1 MKKHPAI
8 KFILITVVSGICG
21 AVLSFLLSF
30 QQAALISA
38 IHALSRLLGSA
49 LPALHLSVCLF
60 LSGMSVFFTSKLRR
74 QIAHSNPQNQEE
86 LFEQIESNDHCTE
99 ILTINTLSVILNF
112 FFLGVS
118 FVYQNPRHILISAA
132 AALLFLTLN
141 TWVEVSHVN
150 MVKRMNPRFE
160 KVDPLSFRF
169 SSQWESK
176 CDEAQKLG
184 MYRAAF
190 RSFRIS
196 QLGFLG
202 AFAVCAFTELFY
214 PLGLMPFLLIAVFWG
229 LHSLSFL
236 FACKKEKV

>member
-1 MKKHPAI
+1 
-8 KFILITVVSGICG
+8 
-21 AVLSFLLSF
+21 
-30 QQAALISA
+30 
-38 IHALSRLLGSA
+38 
-49 LPALHLSVCLF
+49 
-60 LSGMSVFFTSKLRR
+60 MSVFFTSKLRR
-74 QIAHSNPQNQEE
+74 QIARSNPQNQEE

-118 FVYQNPRHILISAA
+118 FVYKNPQHILISAA

-160 KVDPLSFRF
+160 KVDPLSLRF

-184 MYRAAF
+184 MY
-190 RSFRIS
+190 
-196 QLGFLG
+196 LGFLG

-214 PLGLMPFLLIAVFWG
+214 PLGLMPFLLITVFWG

>member
-1 MKKHPAI
+1 M
-8 KFILITVVSGICG
+8 
-21 AVLSFLLSF
+21 
-30 QQAALISA
+30 
-38 IHALSRLLGSA
+38 
-49 LPALHLSVCLF
+49 
-60 LSGMSVFFTSKLRR
+60 
-74 QIAHSNPQNQEE
+74 
-86 LFEQIESNDHCTE
+86 FEQIESNDHCTE

-118 FVYQNPRHILISAA
+118 FVYKNPQHILISAA

-160 KVDPLSFRF
+160 KVDPLSLRF
-169 SSQWESK
+169 SSQWESQ

-214 PLGLMPFLLIAVFWG
+214 PLGLMPFLLITVFWG

>member
-1 MKKHPAI
+1 MKKYPAI

-30 QQAALISA
+30 QQAALVSA
-38 IHALSRLLGSA
+38 IQSLSRLLGPA
-49 LPALHLSVCLF
+49 LPALHLSVC
-60 LSGMSVFFTSKLRR
+60 
-74 QIAHSNPQNQEE
+74 QEE

-118 FVYQNPRHILISAA
+118 FVYKNPQHILISAA

-160 KVDPLSFRF
+160 KVDPLSLRF
-169 SSQWESK
+169 SSQWESQ

-214 PLGLMPFLLIAVFWG
+214 PLGLMPFLLITVFWG

>member
-1 MKKHPAI
+1 
-8 KFILITVVSGICG
+8 
-21 AVLSFLLSF
+21 
-30 QQAALISA
+30 
-38 IHALSRLLGSA
+38 
-49 LPALHLSVCLF
+49 
-60 LSGMSVFFTSKLRR
+60 
-74 QIAHSNPQNQEE
+74 
-86 LFEQIESNDHCTE
+86 
-99 ILTINTLSVILNF
+99 
-112 FFLGVS
+112 
-118 FVYQNPRHILISAA
+118 
-132 AALLFLTLN
+132 
-141 TWVEVSHVN
+141 

-160 KVDPLSFRF
+160 KVDPLSLRF
-169 SSQWESK
+169 SSQWESQ

-202 AFAVCAFTELFY
+202 AVAVCAFTELFY